1 MATAVPR
8 SLSRALQRGSV
19 PTTAIRAAS
28 PMSGTFSE
36 SEGPADG
43 QVVSIDAAPAARAS
57 SNDVFDA
64 MFSGME
70 SEERATLDFAAIM
83 TFTEST
89 EAPVAQ
95 PAPEQAQEQVFA
107 APVQSGGSSRAARFK
122 AAGAA
127 VVPAAPIDHHDE
139 VPAATS
145 PVRTV
150 GAKVETSAAESIRPW
165 RKYID
170 KNQMSDS
177 VSLRQG
183 MAAAKVLTP
192 IVAAVS
198 FAPGS
203 ESSDAVKAKALTEM
217 LVGLHRSARDTAE
230 TISTQIG
237 KDVPSWMVTQLMQGL
252 STSIAHRWQRGEGAD
267 IDALSANMRKIFTA
281 DSDELV
287 DLIRGAAEDAY
298 VEVDHPDIARFRIS
312 VSAANAAWT
321 IYDWV
326 THERLSLDDKGDMP
340 SRFFTYGMPVHDL
353 VTKILTRTV
362 NECRGLV
369 AQVESADLR
378 TAHMQSSIN
387 RMANLVG
394 SEYVTQTRRVMNWIS
409 DQSISEDEYQARYAK
424 TCRDL
429 ETKLLPQVHEY
440 ARINFLRVEQGAL
453 RAIEE
458 LFNEK
463 NKLPESAGSSN
474 PDRPAASR

>member
-19 PTTAIRAAS
+19 PTTAIQAAS

-43 QVVSIDAAPAARAS
+43 QAISIDAAPAARAS

-64 MFSGME
+64 MFSGMDGAQG
-70 SEERATLDFAAIM
+70 ATDDIAAIM
-83 TFTEST
+83 TLTEPT
-89 EAPVAQ
+89 EAPAVQAEKRVAAVEMP
-95 PAPEQAQEQVFA
+95 PARTQA
-107 APVQSGGSSRAARFK
+107 GTSSRAARFK

-127 VVPAAPIDHHDE
+127 VAPAAAIDHHE
-139 VPAATS
+139 EGLATA

-150 GAKVETSAAESIRPW
+150 GAKVEASSAESVRPW

-440 ARINFLRVEQGAL
+440 ARINFLRVEQGAF

-463 NKLPESAGSSN
+463 NKLPEPADGSS